1 MKYNSIFAVALLF
14 SIQATAQ
21 FKPFLG
27 AGFEVSYPNSFMAI
41 GSKRSSEVNRYE
53 SVFFTSP
60 DGSVEFYIYSPTNKG
75 VPNDIDVKINE
86 KISPIQVAS
95 GKAVSARFWTITA
108 KDNSYTRAYHESIDS
123 KTGSNWIVGIKYK
136 SQAAYNKYKND
147 YLAFKKSYRKVSS
160 NSAVQNNLQG
170 NKTNVSFNFIVS
182 HEEQTGVT
190 TSQVSM
196 LYNGKKIS
204 IGTIYGA
211 AVNIQ
216 RADFGFRQIPP
227 AALAA
232 CGGWYGGSGSYYYI
246 IQKGDK
252 LLLYTGNN
260 GEEDSRIYWNK
271 VKEF

>member
-1 MKYNSIFAVALLF
+1 MKYNILFAVALLF

-21 FKPFLG
+21 LNLFG
-27 AGFEVSYPNSFMAI
+27 GGGFEVSYPNTFRAI
-41 GSKRSSEVNRYE
+41 GSQRSPEKNGYE

-60 DGSVEFYIYSPTNKG
+60 DGAVEFYIFSPTNKG

-86 KISPIQVAS
+86 KISPIQVTS
-95 GKAVSARFWTITA
+95 GKSVSARFWTITA

-136 SQAAYNKYKND
+136 SQAAYNKYKYD
-147 YLAFKKSYRKVSS
+147 YLAFKKSYRKINS
-160 NSAVQNNLQG
+160 NSTVQNNSQG

-182 HEEQTGVT
+182 DDEQTGVT
-190 TSQVSM
+190 TSKVFM

>member
-1 MKYNSIFAVALLF
+1 MKYNFIFAVALLF

-41 GSKRSSEVNRYE
+41 GSKRSPEVNGYE
-53 SVFFTSP
+53 SVFFSSP

-86 KISPIQVAS
+86 KISPIQVTS

-147 YLAFKKSYRKVSS
+147 YLAFKKSFRKVSS
-160 NSAVQNNLQG
+160 SSTVQNNSQG
-170 NKTNVSFNFIVS
+170 NNTNVSFNFIVS
-182 HEEQTGVT
+182 DDEQTGVT
-190 TSQVSM
+190 TSKVFI

-204 IGTIYGA
+204 IGKIYGA

-216 RADFGFRQIPP
+216 RADYGFRQIPP

>member
-1 MKYNSIFAVALLF
+1 MKYNFIFAVALLF

-21 FKPFLG
+21 FKSFLG

-41 GSKRSSEVNRYE
+41 GSKRSPEVNGYE

-60 DGSVEFYIYSPTNKG
+60 DGSVEFYIFSPTNKG

-86 KISPIQVAS
+86 KISPIQVTS
-95 GKAVSARFWTITA
+95 GKSVSARFWTITA

-147 YLAFKKSYRKVSS
+147 YLAFKKSFRKVSS
-160 NSAVQNNLQG
+160 SSTVQNNSQG
-170 NKTNVSFNFIVS
+170 NNTNVSFNFIVS
-182 HEEQTGVT
+182 DDEQTGVT
-190 TSQVSM
+190 TSKVFI

-246 IQKGDK
+246 IKKGDK

>member
-1 MKYNSIFAVALLF
+1 MKYNFIFAVALLF

-60 DGSVEFYIYSPTNKG
+60 DGSVEFYIFSPTNKG

-86 KISPIQVAS
+86 KISPIQVTS

-190 TSQVSM
+190 TSKVFI
-196 LYNGKKIS
+196 LYNGRNIS
-204 IGTIYGA
+204 IGTIYGD

-216 RADFGFRQIPP
+216 RADFKIREIPSE
-227 AALAA
+227 AIAA
-232 CGGWYGGSGSYYYI
+232 CMAFFGGAGSYYYLI
-246 IQKGDK
+246 PKGDK
-252 LLLYTGNN
+252 LLLYAGNN